1 MEPGRRKVTEVMET
15 FQKQVEIFARYDSKA
30 SEGIHESASETRI

>member
-15 FQKQVEIFARYDSKA
+15 FQKQVEIFARSDSKA
-30 SEGIHESASETRI
+30 SEGIHEAASETRI